1 MGWGGFPSWDIRAA
15 RKNAFGKDAVT
26 RLTLIAVLGIVGC
39 GSTMR
44 TQPARTSPA
53 TTELKVLAIGNSFT
67 ENTTRYLPDIVRA
80 AGCKL
85 TLGKATIGGSPLAT
99 HWANALL
106 AEKNPPDPKAKAY
119 SYNGK
124 PVTLKEILV
133 SQKWDVVTFQQH
145 SMDSAKVETYR
156 PFARNLADYIRKYAP
171 GARIVLHQTWPYRQD
186 DPAFKA
192 GFTQADMRRQIES
205 AYRTIAGELGA
216 EILPIGDAFEN
227 ARLDPQWKGVFPD
240 PAFNY
245 AKPQYSNLPDQ
256 SHSLNVGY
264 TWNKDKDGRQRLDY
278 DGHHANACGEYLGGA
293 VWFEFLFGQSVVSN
307 KYVPRE
313 LAPGDTA
320 ILSRIAHE
328 TVYKKE

>member
-1 MGWGGFPSWDIRAA
+1 
-15 RKNAFGKDAVT
+15 VT
-26 RLTLIAVLGIVGC
+26 RLALIAVLGIVGC
-39 GSTMR
+39 GNTMQ

-67 ENTTRYLPDIVRA
+67 DNTTRYLPDIARC

-99 HWANALL
+99 HWANAQL
-106 AEKNPPDPKAKAY
+106 AEKNPPDPKAKTY

-133 SQKWDVVTFQQH
+133 AQKWDVVTLQQH

-156 PFARNLADYIRKYAP
+156 PYAKELADYVRKYAP
-171 GARIVLHQTWPYRQD
+171 GVRIVLHQTWAYRED
-186 DPAFKA
+186 DPAFNA
-192 GFTQADMRRQIES
+192 SFPHAEMRRRLES
-205 AYRTIAGELGA
+205 AYRTISGELGA
-216 EILPIGDAFEN
+216 EILPVGDAFEN
-227 ARLDPQWKGVFPD
+227 ARLDPQWKGRFPD

-245 AKPQYSNLPDQ
+245 AKPQFPNLPDQ

-264 TWNKDKDGRQRLDY
+264 AWHKDKDGRQRLDY
-278 DGHHANACGEYLGGA
+278 DGHHANADGEYLGGA
-293 VWFEFLFGQSVVSN
+293 VWFEFLFGRSGAVN
-307 KYVPRE
+307 KFVPHE
-313 LAPGDTA
+313 LPPGDAA
-320 ILSRIAHE
+320 ILARIARE